1 MRISICLY
9 LIINMY
15 VHIYIFYIIFI
26 QNLSSLEKLNKYS
39 SLPNRKQLIIVKNF
53 KYFYNF
59 HNIVVNFFQYVENL
73 FIFIPLFV
81 YAFELCIFY
90 VAEYKITKNI
100 FAISTYV
107 YMVKVPFCYQQ
118 NVSFFLVKKTLKYT
132 AIYLIDFKSI
142 LYLKKRTS

>member
-1 MRISICLY
+1 M
-9 LIINMY
+9 
-15 VHIYIFYIIFI
+15 
-26 QNLSSLEKLNKYS
+26 YS

-81 YAFELCIFY
+81 YVFELCIFY
-90 VAEYKITKNI
+90 VAEYKITKNV

-107 YMVKVPFCYQQ
+107 YMVKVPFCYLQ
-118 NVSFFLVKKTLKYT
+118 NVSFFSVKKTLKYT

-142 LYLKKRTS
+142 LYLKKELLKKNFFNGLLLLYMVIESQTIQYMNKVNNKSIYI